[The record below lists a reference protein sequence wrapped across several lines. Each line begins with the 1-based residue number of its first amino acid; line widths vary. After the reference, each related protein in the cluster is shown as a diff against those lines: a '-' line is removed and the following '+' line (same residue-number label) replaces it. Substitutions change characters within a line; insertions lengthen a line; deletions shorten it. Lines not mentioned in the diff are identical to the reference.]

1 MGIFDR
7 LFAKGPPATPVEP
20 APLIA
25 ELRDQIEALTLE
37 LAKVQRPAV
46 EALTCDQLPDEG
58 SRILDDLN
66 HPLGTALFLASS
78 EPDRSSTQGASDV
91 AGESVGVPSMRITD
105 GEVAP
110 LSAPSSPESSKL
122 TVDAL
127 QRSMSLLRLNA
138 AIRHVLASRL
148 FQELYTSK
156 LDLIKACDDAMG
168 LRHEV
173 LKFADLTSELR
184 AAQSENA
191 RLESKAQ
198 GLLTQ
203 ITELRQVSLDRR
215 SLQREARDL
224 NARLADTVEKL
235 NAAEA
240 KLLDQKVLQQR
251 NGDLEVENR
260 NLRQG
265 RSPEGW
271 DVELLRV
278 RLQAEVELLKRSL
291 DAAESRARMAED
303 GASAASRLLAS
314 RPPQTHTPPTQNPDT
329 ARVRQLEAVERHLR
343 ETIAELRREAESAKA
358 DRQRYEQRATQEQSR
373 LSDKIA
379 LLEERIRRLGNA
391 NAPDAWAA
399 PVWQWISNAN
409 QRIVD
414 WLLAEAS
421 PAAADVP
428 HGYIS
433 LVGDDPWMRDDMV
446 PVMEDLGYS
455 LWTLPDQDLAHVVV
469 GRSGWDG
476 DDLAAQVDARGEDG
490 IRIYS
495 QEMWLAKLLTGRD
508 PFDSGDLNLMAAF
521 AEGHDALQFLM
532 GISWP
537 WPTTGEG
544 DEGGGGDV
552 PEMGRSPLHFFGY
565 HVGKTSRLSAKE
577 RRDVLAKFLDA
588 KKIDFDEDATIRYR
602 QAWGRPG
609 GPTRLL
615 QMARHLKWLIETQG
629 RQDRMSQA
637 DRDWRDDMAWLKA
650 TYYRNMKNRFPWP
663 GLK

>member
-1 MGIFDR
+1 MPIGIFNR
-7 LFAKGPPATPVEP
+7 LFAKDPPAPPVEP
-20 APLIA
+20 VPLIA
-25 ELRDQIEALTLE
+25 ELRGQIEALTLE
-37 LAKVQRPAV
+37 LANARRQTLQAPSY
-46 EALTCDQLPDEG
+46 EQLPEVV
-58 SRILDDLN
+58 SPILDDLSQ
-66 HPLGTALFLASS
+66 PLGSGLLVDSS
-78 EPDRSSTQGASDV
+78 EADEPATREGSD
-91 AGESVGVPSMRITD
+91 AIGESVGVSSMTITE
-105 GEVAP
+105 GQIEP
-110 LSAPSSPESSKL
+110 LPRPSSPESSGL
-122 TVDAL
+122 TIDVL
-127 QRSMSLLRLNA
+127 QRSISLLRLNA
-138 AIRHVLASRL
+138 AIRHVLEDRL
-148 FQELYTSK
+148 FQDLHTSK
-156 LDLIKACDDAMG
+156 LDLIKTCDEAMG
-168 LRHEV
+168 LRHEI
-173 LKFADLTSELR
+173 LKSADLTSQLR
-184 AAQSENA
+184 VTQSENA
-191 RLESKAQ
+191 RLESKAR

-203 ITELRQVSLDRR
+203 ITELRHVSLDRR

-235 NAAEA
+235 HAAEA

-265 RSPEGW
+265 RSHEGW
-271 DVELLRV
+271 DVERQRS
-278 RLQAEVELLKRSL
+278 RLQGEVESLKRSL

-303 GASAASRLLAS
+303 RASAAGRLLAS
-314 RPPQTHTPPTQNPDT
+314 LPDT
-329 ARVRQLEAVERHLR
+329 ARVRQLEAIERHLR
-343 ETIAELRREAESAKA
+343 ETIAELRREAESAMA
-358 DRQRYEQRATQEQSR
+358 DRQRHEQRATQEQSR
-373 LSDKIA
+373 LSDKIE

-391 NAPDAWAA
+391 SAHDAWPA
-399 PVWQWISNAN
+399 PVWQWISNAD

-421 PAAADVP
+421 PAATDVP
-428 HGYIS
+428 HGYLS
-433 LVGDDPWMRDDMV
+433 LVGDGPWSRDDMV

-455 LWTLPDQDLAHVVV
+455 LWPLPDQDLAHVVV

-476 DDLAAQVDARGEDG
+476 DDLAAQVDVRGEDG

-495 QEMWLAKLLTGRD
+495 HEMWLAKLLTGRD
-508 PFDSGDLNLMAAF
+508 PFDSGDLELMAAF

-532 GISWP
+532 GITWP
-537 WPTTGEG
+537 WPTTGDDGE
-544 DEGGGGDV
+544 DGGGDV

-565 HVGKTSRLSAKE
+565 HVGKTSRLSPKE

-637 DRDWRDDMAWLKA
+637 DQDWRDDMAWLKA
-650 TYYRNMKNRFPWP
+650 TYYRGMKKRLPWP

>member
-1 MGIFDR
+1 MGIFNR
-7 LFAKGPPATPVEP
+7 LFAKDPQAPPVEP
-20 APLIA
+20 APVIS
-25 ELRDQIEALTLE
+25 ELRSQIEALTLE
-37 LAKVQRPAV
+37 LANARRQTL
-46 EALTCDQLPDEG
+46 EAPTNEQLPEVA
-58 SRILDDLN
+58 SFILDDLSQ
-66 HPLGTALFLASS
+66 PLGAGLRLDPSV
-78 EPDRSSTQGASDV
+78 SDV
-91 AGESVGVPSMRITD
+91 PTAREGSDIAGESVGVPSSALTES
-105 GEVAP
+105 EVAP
-110 LSAPSSPESSKL
+110 LPAPLSTDSSNL
-122 TVDAL
+122 TIEAL
-127 QRSMSLLRLNA
+127 QRSMLLLRLNA
-138 AIRHVLASRL
+138 AIRHVLTCRL
-148 FQELYTSK
+148 LQELHTFK
-156 LDLIKACDDAMG
+156 LDLKKTRDEAMG
-168 LRHEV
+168 LRHEI
-173 LKFADLTSELR
+173 LKSADLTSQLR
-184 AAQSENA
+184 ITQSENA

-235 NAAEA
+235 HAAEA

-251 NGDLEVENR
+251 NGELEVENR

-271 DVELLRV
+271 DVELLRS
-278 RLQAEVELLKRSL
+278 RLQAEVELLKRSI

-303 GASAASRLLAS
+303 RASAAGRLLAS
-314 RPPQTHTPPTQNPDT
+314 RPDT

-343 ETIAELRREAESAKA
+343 ETIAELRREAETAKV
-358 DRQRYEQRATQEQSR
+358 DRQRHEQRATQEQSR

-379 LLEERIRRLGNA
+379 LLEERIRQS
-391 NAPDAWAA
+391 PDAWAA
-399 PVWQWISNAN
+399 SVWKWISNAD

-414 WLLAEAS
+414 WLLTEAT

-428 HGYIS
+428 YGYLS
-433 LVGDDPWMRDDMV
+433 LVGDGPWSRDDMAR
-446 PVMEDLGYS
+446 VMEGLGYS
-455 LWTLPDQDLAHVVV
+455 LWALPDQDLAHVVV

-476 DDLAAQVDARGEDG
+476 DDLAAQMDARGKAG
-490 IRIYS
+490 VRIYS
-495 QEMWLAKLLTGRD
+495 QEMWLLKLVTGRD
-508 PFDSGDLNLMAAF
+508 PFDSGDEDLLMALAH
-521 AEGHDALQFLM
+521 GHDALHHLIQF
-532 GISWP
+532 SWP
-537 WPTTGEG
+537 WPVSGKKRK
-544 DEGGGGDV
+544 GGVIEIPD
-552 PEMGRSPLHFFGY
+552 MGRSPLHFFGY
-565 HVGKTSRLSAKE
+565 HVGRTASLSMRE

-637 DRDWRDDMAWLKA
+637 DQDWRDDMAWLKA
-650 TYYRNMKNRFPWP
+650 TYYRNMRKRFPWP